1 MTGTVRRSDSAV
13 RSRYVMAVDL
23 EGLGCDDNRQRCT
36 GLIFLR
42 GYVLF
47 RDTIDT
53 LADIVR
59 LSRVNMIIRLEIV
72 GESPGSGGQDVFTD
86 NRKSMYALGLSHHTG
101 GNL

>member
-1 MTGTVRRSDSAV
+1 VTKTGSVR
-13 RSRYVMAVDL
+13 
-23 EGLGCDDNRQRCT
+23 T

-47 RDTIDT
+47 RDTIRHPRGHRSFKWCQHDHP
-53 LADIVR
+53 VGNCR
-59 LSRVNMIIRLEIV
+59 EI
-72 GESPGSGGQDVFTD
+72 SGSGGQDVFTD